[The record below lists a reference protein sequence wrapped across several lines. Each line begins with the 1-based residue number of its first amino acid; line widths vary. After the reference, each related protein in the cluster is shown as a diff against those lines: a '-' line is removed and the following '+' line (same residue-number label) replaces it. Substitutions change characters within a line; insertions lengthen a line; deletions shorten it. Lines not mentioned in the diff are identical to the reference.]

1 MKKLLTL
8 TIALFA
14 LLITTSCKKELPSN
28 IKSTLTTQNMYCDEL
43 NKVDSVIVKLNDND
57 ITNMSKEDAED
68 LISKHNSSYSG
79 YNQYSNELD
88 EILKLNPEYSD
99 YNEIKNQTYHFTIKN
114 RLRAEDGVLKI
125 DMNVDKLENK
135 VYGTPILSGKPDEI
149 KF

>member
-8 TIALFA
+8 TIALFT

-28 IKSTLTTQNMYCDEL
+28 IKSTLTMQNMYGDEL

-57 ITNMSKEDAED
+57 IANMSKDDAEG
-68 LISKHNSSYSG
+68 LIRKHNYHQISYD
-79 YNQYSNELD
+79 QFSNELD

-99 YNEIKNQTYHFTIKN
+99 YDEIKNQTYHFTIKN
-114 RLRAEDGVLKI
+114 RLSAEDGIIKI
-125 DMNVDKLENK
+125 SVNLSKLENK
-135 VYGTPILSGKPDEI
+135 VYGTPILSDNPEDI